1 MLVSVHV
8 CAYLHCAFVCVNVFT
23 HECSLQMNGTMCTQR
38 SAAEERVLG
47 LDSGFQMVPR
57 GNSSPSFVDV
67 EISTPRD
74 KRTLAFG
81 TQRPRCLGRAKSY
94 FQGKQDPS
102 CAAEPGAS
110 KTLFNSE
117 GMCAVAAQQ
126 SRPRGLTGSVEPG
139 HGGCL
144 WRRPGTHL
152 LGTDGH
158 TVLCGWGALGLRE
171 ACRTWGRGMHRIR
184 GGGRGVAP
192 GDCGHQGRL
201 LRMGV

>member
-1 MLVSVHV
+1 MGTLPLPLWML
-8 CAYLHCAFVCVNVFT
+8 
-23 HECSLQMNGTMCTQR
+23 R
-38 SAAEERVLG
+38 SPPPETRELWP
-47 LDSGFQMVPR
+47 LEPR
-57 GNSSPSFVDV
+57 G
-67 EISTPRD
+67 
-74 KRTLAFG
+74 LAAWG
-81 TQRPRCLGRAKSY
+81 GRKATSK
-94 FQGKQDPS
+94 GKQDPC